1 MQLTIAVFSMCGIAP
16 RILKIDTN
24 APRFFQTRL
33 FLRKQL
39 SLSDMGKD
47 QPRSQGPPFYV
58 EKVPRESTL
67 FTCLLDFS
75 RFQRCD

>member
-1 MQLTIAVFSMCGIAP
+1 MQLTIAVFSMCGMVP

-24 APRFFQTRL
+24 APRFSQTRL

-47 QPRSQGPPFYV
+47 QLRSQGPPLYV
-58 EKVPRESTL
+58 EKVP
-67 FTCLLDFS
+67 
-75 RFQRCD
+75 